1 VTGHVR
7 LNRYDCLFGPGQ
19 CASNGQRRSCHQ
31 QCAGQMKAG
40 CLTALQ
46 SHLDNRA
53 LSQRKRFGIKVDLK
67 MEHFVMDS
75 KETRED
81 KLEKPH
87 THFDRPQDI
96 LADPALSREEKAEA
110 LEKLEQ
116 DARHLTV
123 AAQEGMTGGEENKL
137 QEVLDAKKALEEPGG
152 SPNSATAD
160 NPPPGSDAEVAAEA
174 EIEKLDP

>member
-1 VTGHVR
+1 
-7 LNRYDCLFGPGQ
+7 LKKENFG
-19 CASNGQRRSCHQ
+19 
-31 QCAGQMKAG
+31 
-40 CLTALQ
+40 
-46 SHLDNRA
+46 
-53 LSQRKRFGIKVDLK
+53 
-67 MEHFVMDS
+67 MDS

-81 KLEKPH
+81 RLEKPH
-87 THFDRPQDI
+87 AHFDRPQDI
-96 LADPALSREEKAEA
+96 VADPALSKEEKAQA

-116 DARHLTV
+116 DARQLTT

-152 SPNSATAD
+152 APNPATAD